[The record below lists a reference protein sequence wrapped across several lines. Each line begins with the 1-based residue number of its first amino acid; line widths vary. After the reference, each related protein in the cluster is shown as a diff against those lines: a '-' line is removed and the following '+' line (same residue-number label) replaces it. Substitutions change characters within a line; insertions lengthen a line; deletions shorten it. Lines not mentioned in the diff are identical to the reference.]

1 MAGSGAVTRI
11 PGAFGAHSSRRDAQR
26 LRPVPC
32 AASRIVGSSFG
43 PETPPESS
51 SDHLGFR
58 PKLIRYGIVS
68 YFSTHSES
76 GSGYNSMQ
84 SKLHTANCI
93 LAI

>member
-11 PGAFGAHSSRRDAQR
+11 PGALGAQSSRRDALG

-51 SDHLGFR
+51 SDHLRFG
-58 PKLIRYGIVS
+58 PNSSSTGGITLL
-68 YFSTHSES
+68 Y
-76 GSGYNSMQ
+76 
-84 SKLHTANCI
+84 I
-93 LAI
+93 